1 MKIVAPDGLDWPSIV
16 RPGDTVIWGQTC
28 GEPTSLVE
36 SLLAR
41 RHEIGGRFTVF
52 LVTSYS
58 GLLKAEHADVIDFR
72 GLVGTAGVRPLSRAG
87 LIDILPVHYSRLDA
101 LIAAGHIRCDVA
113 LVQVSPPDAEGR
125 MSPGIVNDYNRAAM
139 AKARVVVAEINARA
153 PHTFTDTPIRAT
165 DIDVAIAVDRP
176 LVSVPRSPI
185 GATERAIAGH
195 VVPLV
200 PDRAVVQ
207 SGIGALPDA
216 ILDALKGHKDLG
228 IHAGTITDG
237 VMELMQCGAVTNAAK
252 EVDRGVT
259 VTGNMIGS
267 EALFRFAD
275 RNPALRF
282 APPSYTHD
290 SAVLGRLSRLI
301 SINAALEV
309 DLTGQVNSEAVGN
322 DYVGTIG
329 GQVDYVRAAYRSPGG
344 RSIIALPSTTPG
356 GKASRIVAR
365 LNGPVTTPRSDVD
378 VIVTEWGRA
387 ELAHKTIRERAAAM
401 IAIAHPDFREEL
413 ERAAATLLRPR

>member
-1 MKIVAPDGLDWPSIV
+1 MRIVGPDAIRWSEIV
-16 RPGDTVIWGQTC
+16 RPGDVVVWGQTC
-28 GEPTSLVE
+28 GEPLTLVE

-41 RHEIGGRFTVF
+41 RHEIGGRFGVF
-52 LVTSYS
+52 LVTSFS
-58 GLLKAEHADVIDFR
+58 GLLAAEHADTIDFR

-101 LIAAGHIRCDVA
+101 MLASGRIRCDVA
-113 LVQVSPPDAEGR
+113 LVQTSPPDADGR
-125 MSPGIVNDYNRAAM
+125 MSPGIVNDYIRAAM
-139 AKARVVVAEINARA
+139 AKARIVVAEINAQA
-153 PHTFTDTPIRAT
+153 PRSFCDAPILAA
-165 DIDVAIAVDRP
+165 DVDLAIEVDRP
-176 LVSVPRSPI
+176 LITVSRAAI
-185 GATERAIAGH
+185 GETERAIASH
-195 VVPLV
+195 VVDLV

-216 ILDALKGHKDLG
+216 ILDALKGHRDLG

-237 VMELMQCGAVTNAAK
+237 VMDLMRCGAVTNAAK
-252 EVDRGVT
+252 EIDKGVT
-259 VTGNMIGS
+259 ITGNMIGS
-267 EALFRFAD
+267 EALFRFVD
-275 RNPALRF
+275 RNPSIKL
-282 APPSYTHD
+282 APPGYTHD
-290 SAVLGRLSRLI
+290 PDVLARLSRFI

-309 DLTGQVNSEAVGN
+309 DLTGQVNSEAIGS

-344 RSIIALPSTTPG
+344 RSIIALASTTPG

-387 ELAHKTIRERAAAM
+387 ELGGKTLRERAAALV
-401 IAIAHPDFREEL
+401 AIAHPQFREEL
-413 ERAAATLLRPR
+413 ARVAAALLGPR